1 VFDRV
6 ALLICDRATF
16 HEQNRWVDEP
26 KQLCF
31 FCGRETRCH
40 IPTRA
45 GDNPPQPGERYV
57 QRSVLQ
63 IAVENIPKV
72 SWKKYP
78 FPREWDAVGEPHSI
92 DTHKPCCWCE
102 PQSNSVVGRCCHRRG
117 KYA

>member
-1 VFDRV
+1 MFDRV

-78 FPREWDAVGEPHSI
+78 FPREWDAASLFWRRHA
-92 DTHKPCCWCE
+92 
-102 PQSNSVVGRCCHRRG
+102 VGRERSSRSPSTSAMARMTSVDAC
-117 KYA
+117 